1 MGGLNDAEAEPKFL
15 CVIQAYHKGCRT
27 TKTLEFAVLVKKM
40 DSHTVG
46 DSSSF
51 NLGWEEDSLA
61 QAEERPPNS
70 IPGTVNDRSA
80 SGLSKP
86 PNHRYL
92 RLRDLWVGVLPHNEP
107 D

>member
-1 MGGLNDAEAEPKFL
+1 MGGLNDAIVTEVEPRFL
-15 CVIQAYHKGCRT
+15 LYHSSRPQGMQT
-27 TKTLEFAVLVKKM
+27 TKTLEF
-40 DSHTVG
+40 DSHTIC

-51 NLGWEEDSLA
+51 NLGWEEFFEDSPA
-61 QAEERPPNS
+61 QAEERPPDL
-70 IPGTVNDRSA
+70 ILDAIDDRSA
-80 SGLSKP
+80 SVLSKS